1 MKRSLAALAILTALT
16 LAAPATAGNAR
27 NLRGARYLP
36 LTRITLAKARVEA
49 HKLRAGTI
57 TDQEIEKEKGG
68 SGLRYSFDIRHRGKL
83 YEVSIDAKTGA
94 VLENRAEGPHPD

>member
-1 MKRSLAALAILTALT
+1 MKPNLAALAIFTALT

-27 NLRGARYLP
+27 NLRGAKYLP
-36 LTRITLAKARVEA
+36 LTRITLAKARAEA
-49 HKLRAGTI
+49 HKVRAGTI

-83 YEVSIDAKTGA
+83 YEVGIDAKTGA